1 MDSPTSFSRCPAI
14 DTGLYPLLAPLWN
27 IHHPL
32 LSLSTVCSPTL
43 FSLLLRPAVV
53 WHLRGEK
60 TRAPSAACLSIP
72 SYNLWVSVSL
82 LRYRP
87 LIRRFFASPGCSH
100 CWCGGGGGR
109 GGGKLLPE
117 SPSEKEAVRD
127 GALRCSA
134 SLSLSTMRTSIPPSL
149 PPSSQSPPS
158 NHSLPTHTHIHTR
171 LHTNSIAGENR
182 IARCSQKNL
191 HAVFFKQNV

>member
-1 MDSPTSFSRCPAI
+1 MYSHGANCQMDSPSSFSRCPAI
-14 DTGLYPLLAPLWN
+14 GAGPYPLLTPLWN
-27 IHHPL
+27 IHRPL
-32 LSLSTVCSPTL
+32 LSLSTVSSPTL
-43 FSLLLRPAVV
+43 FSSLLQPAVV

-60 TRAPSAACLSIP
+60 SRAPSAACLFIP

-109 GGGKLLPE
+109 GGGELLPE

-127 GALRCSA
+127 GALCCSV
-134 SLSLSTMRTSIPPSL
+134 SLSTMRTSVPPSV

-158 NHSLPTHTHIHTR
+158 NQNLPTHTHTHGVTHQGT
-171 LHTNSIAGENR
+171 L
-182 IARCSQKNL
+182 
-191 HAVFFKQNV
+191 FFF

>member
-43 FSLLLRPAVV
+43 FSSLLRPAVV

-60 TRAPSAACLSIP
+60 SRAPSAACLSIP

-82 LRYRP
+82 LRYHP
-87 LIRRFFASPGCSH
+87 LIRRFFDSPGCSH
-100 CWCGGGGGR
+100 CWCGGGDGR

-134 SLSLSTMRTSIPPSL
+134 FPQCAPPSL
-149 PPSSQSPPS
+149 PPFLPPLSHRHRITASQ
-158 NHSLPTHTHIHTR
+158 HTR
-171 LHTNSIAGENR
+171 IYTRGYTPIA
-182 IARCSQKNL
+182 
-191 HAVFFKQNV
+191 